1 MSTPDLSITPE
12 AIDHVRE
19 AANAWP
25 GDHRDLALALV
36 TMGHAML
43 LILDGRAD
51 HIALYEQAARAV
63 APLSR
68 PQGSA

>member
-19 AANAWP
+19 AANAWT
-25 GDHRDLALALV
+25 GDARDLALALV

-51 HIALYEQAARAV
+51 HIALYEQAARTV
-63 APLSR
+63 AHLHP
-68 PQGSA
+68 PAGSA